1 MQVFFQLIATLPLEP
16 AILLANPPSL
26 GAKKASPVQDHIRLC
41 TNHIGVGGLDAR
53 APLPNV
59 RTSLHRKSLMF
70 RTLCHTALAALLCAT
85 ALPAIAD
92 TADGTALIGKPWP
105 EVEALAKGGTVN
117 WFMWGGSDTINAYV
131 SDTVG
136 AALKAQY
143 GITLNR
149 VGITDAATVVNAVL
163 AEKAAGVTDKGAVD
177 MIWINGENFRTMQQG
192 ALAFCGYTDTLP
204 NIGLVNWADPAVAND
219 FGVPVDGCEVPW
231 NKAQFAFAHD
241 SATLPNPPKSIP
253 DLIAWIKANPGQFT
267 YPAPPDFNGSV
278 FVRHVFYHAAGGAEN
293 LLGPFDQAKFDA
305 VAAKTWAI
313 LNEIEPFLW
322 REGTTY
328 PTTITQ
334 LQQLYANHE
343 VAMVFDYDP
352 SQFGLA
358 VDAGTYPATTRSF
371 GLTDGTIGNTN
382 YVLIPFNSPNKAA
395 AMVLANLLI
404 SGEQQLEKAKPSVW
418 GTAPGID
425 ITRTA
430 AEVQAGFAA
439 LPAHPSVVGAADLA
453 KASLPELQADW
464 IAAIEKGWLEN
475 VGN

>member
-1 MQVFFQLIATLPLEP
+1 MTRIMRC
-16 AILLANPPSL
+16 S
-26 GAKKASPVQDHIRLC
+26 
-41 TNHIGVGGLDAR
+41 
-53 APLPNV
+53 
-59 RTSLHRKSLMF
+59 
-70 RTLCHTALAALLCAT
+70 ALAALLCAT
-85 ALPAIAD
+85 ALPALAD
-92 TADGTALIGKPWP
+92 TADGAALIGKPWA
-105 EVEALAKGGTVN
+105 EIEAMAKGGSVN
-117 WFMWGGSDTINAYV
+117 WFMWGGSDTINTYV
-131 SDTVG
+131 SDTLGTV
-136 AALKAQY
+136 LNAQY

-149 VGITDAATVVNAVL
+149 VGITDAAAVVNAVL
-163 AEKAAGVTDKGAVD
+163 TEKEAGVTDNGSVD
-177 MIWINGENFRTMQQG
+177 MIWINGENFRAMRQG
-192 ALAFCGYTDTLP
+192 NLAFCGYTDTLP

-278 FVRHVFYHAAGGAEN
+278 FVRHVFYYAAGGADS

-305 VAAKTWAI
+305 TATKTWAI

-322 REGTTY
+322 RGGATY
-328 PTTITQ
+328 PTSITQ

-352 SQFGLA
+352 SQFGLS

-371 GLTDGTIGNTN
+371 GLGDGTIGNTN

-404 SGEQQLEKAKPSVW
+404 SADQQLEKAKPSVW
-418 GTAPGID
+418 GTAPAID
-425 ITRTA
+425 ITRTPSD
-430 AEVQAGFAA
+430 VQAAFAT
-439 LPAHPSVVGAADLA
+439 LPKHPSVVSAADLA
-453 KASLPELQADW
+453 KATLPELQADW
-464 IAAIEKGWLEN
+464 IAAIEQGWQTN